1 MWQPNRRRSMTCSDL
16 AEIASSAHG
25 PELFPKSG
33 LLKKEKCA
41 DISNLPIALA
51 TCPTVRTT
59 RPLRTANHTTHP
71 RRFCFRR
78 VSAYVFLPGEK
89 TFCQTAPAGVADFAE
104 EVTGEPQQWL
114 GKS

>member
-1 MWQPNRRRSMTCSDL
+1 MACSDR
-16 AEIASSAHG
+16 AKIASSAHG

-33 LLKKEKCA
+33 LLEKEKCA

-71 RRFCFRR
+71 RRFYFRR
-78 VSAYVFLPGEK
+78 VSAYVFLPVK
-89 TFCQTAPAGVADFAE
+89 RRFAKPHPR
-104 EVTGEPQQWL
+104 GARFRRRDNRRAAAAAWQKL
-114 GKS
+114 

>member
-1 MWQPNRRRSMTCSDL
+1 MTCSDL
-16 AEIASSAHG
+16 ARIASSAHG

-33 LLKKEKCA
+33 LLEKEKCA

-51 TCPTVRTT
+51 FGTCPRVRPTC
-59 RPLRTANHTTHP
+59 PLRTANHTTHP

-78 VSAYVFLPGEK
+78 VSAYVFLTGEK
-89 TFCQTAPAGVADFAE
+89 AFCQTAPEGVPDFAE
-104 EVTGEPQQWL
+104 EITGEPQQRL